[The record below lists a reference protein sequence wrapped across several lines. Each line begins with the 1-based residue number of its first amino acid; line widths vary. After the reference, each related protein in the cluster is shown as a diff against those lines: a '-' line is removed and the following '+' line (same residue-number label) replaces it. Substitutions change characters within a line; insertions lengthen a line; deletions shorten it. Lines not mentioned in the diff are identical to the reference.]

1 MIIFISYAA
10 IHPCNASNKGEPDPM
25 DRSTAQ
31 IVIKHFTKREKREVL
46 KKVLSIKGL
55 WWFQIHGSYKVVL

>member
-1 MIIFISYAA
+1 
-10 IHPCNASNKGEPDPM
+10 M
-25 DRSTAQ
+25 DRSTAP